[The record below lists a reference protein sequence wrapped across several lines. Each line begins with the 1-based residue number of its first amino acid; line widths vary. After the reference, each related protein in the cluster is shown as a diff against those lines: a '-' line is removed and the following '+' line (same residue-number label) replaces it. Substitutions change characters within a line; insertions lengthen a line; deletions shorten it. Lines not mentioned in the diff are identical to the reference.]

1 MVVVTWSKIPTLQK
15 NIKKKDAKNGIDYQQ
30 LDKNDKKITKK
41 HLKIFAILK

>member
-15 NIKKKDAKNGIDYQQ
+15 NIKKKIRKNGIDYQQ
-30 LDKNDKKITKK
+30 VDKTSKKNTKK